1 MKFKDLT
8 FEDEQLIN
16 SISVQILVK
25 LLKNKQI
32 DSFQNDSNSEFVSS
46 SYCIFNYFFDFH
58 Y

>member
-32 DSFQNDSNSEFVSS
+32 DSFQIMIN
-46 SYCIFNYFFDFH
+46 
-58 Y
+58 

>member
-25 LLKNKQI
+25 LLKLNRL
-32 DSFQNDSNSEFVSS
+32 
-46 SYCIFNYFFDFH
+46 
-58 Y
+58 